1 MCEKCENL
9 RVFNTLDPQGQ
20 FVMTWQP
27 MLVSPCLWL
36 SQVSLGKAWWWAV
49 QSVFWCRMGAGLC
62 IFYWPSNTVEDRHGL
77 INTTSVG
84 SSTHFWCHGLWVQM
98 LYNCCGI
105 EMHGE
110 ACVSMRLKGT
120 SLTLDTGSPFSL
132 CGRKSLQKPYEQF
145 HICCLGYELVKFSSY
160 GVQEVP
166 WASFLHNDLHV

>member
-36 SQVSLGKAWWWAV
+36 SQVSLGKPWWWAV

-98 LYNCCGI
+98 LYNCCGV

-110 ACVSMRLKGT
+110 VCVSMRLKGT
-120 SLTLDTGSPFSL
+120 SLTSGHWI
-132 CGRKSLQKPYEQF
+132 SLQFMWKKKSTETLWAVSHLLP
-145 HICCLGYELVKFSSY
+145 
-160 GVQEVP
+160 GV
-166 WASFLHNDLHV
+166 

>member
-1 MCEKCENL
+1 MAEDENKLNDEQSAAENTESVSSEKKEDKKPKAEQEGFKAMCEKCENL

-84 SSTHFWCHGLWVQM
+84 SSTHF
-98 LYNCCGI
+98 
-105 EMHGE
+105 
-110 ACVSMRLKGT
+110 
-120 SLTLDTGSPFSL
+120 
-132 CGRKSLQKPYEQF
+132 
-145 HICCLGYELVKFSSY
+145 
-160 GVQEVP
+160 
-166 WASFLHNDLHV
+166 